1 MKKCLLLISGV
12 SRTFDKTAGNLFQ
25 NIIEPNMKNIQFEIH
40 ICDDLNVR
48 STKKWN
54 TTNIF
59 KKNKELH
66 TKKLM
71 NAYNKYNQVKNIHF
85 WSWDGEKVSKNAPDG
100 LGINI
105 KRWSVV
111 LKHIKFELYDYFI
124 FIRPDVIID
133 KKINLPN
140 YKKEFSIISG
150 NFTRSC
156 QWHNRD
162 WDYIWVGDN
171 NAFLYWLIPYLY
183 EERFQD
189 LSIVYKDILEKFK
202 KIEKLNNNEITKIKH
217 IVNLKGHNNHSTV
230 EYYCRIIKF
239 MKLNGY
245 DFSLS
250 ETKGIYSTIIRN

>member
-12 SRTFDKTAGNLFQ
+12 SRTFDKTANNLFQ

-40 ICDDLNVR
+40 ICDDLNVK

-54 TTNIF
+54 TTNIL

-71 NAYNKYNQVKNIHF
+71 KAYNKYNQVENIHF
-85 WSWDGEKVSKNAPDG
+85 WSWGGEKVSKNAPDCG
-100 LGINI
+100 GINI
-105 KRWSVV
+105 KRWCVA

-124 FIRPDVIID
+124 FIRPDVIIN
-133 KKINLPN
+133 KKINLPD

-150 NFTRSC
+150 NFIRPCS
-156 QWHNRD
+156 WHNRD

-171 NAFLYWLIPYLY
+171 NAFLYWFIPYLY

-189 LSIVYKDILEKFK
+189 LSIAYKDILEKFK
-202 KIEKLNNNEITKIKH
+202 KIEKLNHNEITKIKS